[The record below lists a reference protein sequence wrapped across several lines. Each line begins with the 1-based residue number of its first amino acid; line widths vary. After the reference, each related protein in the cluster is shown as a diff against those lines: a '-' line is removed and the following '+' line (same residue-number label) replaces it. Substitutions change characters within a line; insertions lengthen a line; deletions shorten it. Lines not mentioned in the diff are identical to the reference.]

1 MRYRGAYNSGVSYS
15 VGDVAIYTDGIPYYL
30 QKAAA
35 AGTACHDVHYWYRVP
50 QPLAEMVVMFHS
62 MLTGLEADAAASSA
76 AETAISAMIAPE
88 YTKKTYSEGDV
99 VTHGGKLYAAKADID
114 PADASWTAAHWEQ
127 TTVAALIAAVTPA
140 DNSGG
145 ET

>member
-35 AGTACHDVHYWYRVP
+35 AGTACHDVHYWCRVP

-76 AETAISAMIAPE
+76 AVRTAGSC
-88 YTKKTYSEGDV
+88 
-99 VTHGGKLYAAKADID
+99 
-114 PADASWTAAHWEQ
+114 
-127 TTVAALIAAVTPA
+127 TPPRRTSIRRTRA
-140 DNSGG
+140 GRLPIG
-145 ET
+145 TRLL

>member
-15 VGDVAIYTDGIPYYL
+15 VGDVVVFTDGIPYYL
-30 QKAAA
+30 QNPAS
-35 AGTACHDVHYWYRVP
+35 AGTGCHDVHYWNRVD
-50 QPLAEMVVMFHS
+50 QPLSDMIVMVHS
-62 MLTGLEADAAASSA
+62 VLTALEADAAASSA

-99 VTHGGKLYAAKADID
+99 VTHGGKLYAAKADIET
-114 PADASWTAAHWEQ
+114 AENWTAAHWTQ
-127 TTVAALIAAVTPA
+127 TTVTALIAAA
-140 DNSGG
+140 ASA

>member
-1 MRYRGAYNSGVSYS
+1 MNYRGAYNPGVSYR
-15 VGDVAIYTDGIPYYL
+15 VGDVVVFTDGIPYCL
-30 QKAAA
+30 QNPAS
-35 AGTACHDVHYWYRVP
+35 AGTTCHDVRYWGILPRPV
-50 QPLAEMVVMFHS
+50 ADIVIMMHN

-88 YTKKTYSEGDV
+88 YTKKTYNEGEV

-127 TTVAALIAAVTPA
+127 TSVAALIAAVTPA
-140 DNSGG
+140 DNPGG